1 VLDVRQGEDVW
12 HLICF
17 AFFSSG
23 FGSNV
28 SHTFHVHGYNVR
40 ITGRGSFGKP
50 ISRDEIVSLDRD
62 GKIQRNAKNP
72 VRKDTFVVPNK
83 GYIILRLH
91 TDNLGERSEYSYRPN
106 GRRHRARREEGI
118 TIRFSGYWLW
128 EARSTG
134 TYPQSFGPAMQFLM
148 KVGLDRNL
156 PLVPIDFPS
165 CGSNK
170 GMDLIFETS

>member
-1 VLDVRQGEDVW
+1 
-12 HLICF
+12 
-17 AFFSSG
+17 
-23 FGSNV
+23 V
-28 SHTFHVHGYNVR
+28 SHTFHVHGYNVKL
-40 ITGRGSFGKP
+40 TGRGSFGKP

-72 VRKDTFVVPNK
+72 VRKDTFIVPNK
-83 GYIILRLH
+83 GYIILRLY
-91 TDNLGERSEYSYRPN
+91 TDNLGERRIVVSVERTKASRKACCARLVEDQ
-106 GRRHRARREEGI
+106 GRS
-118 TIRFSGYWLW
+118 IRFSGYWLW
-128 EARSTG
+128 EARSTA
-134 TYPQSFGPAMQFLM
+134 TYPQSLGPGMQFLM

>member
-1 VLDVRQGEDVW
+1 MFGISQM

-17 AFFSSG
+17 SFLLSG

-72 VRKDTFVVPNK
+72 VQKDTFVVPNK
-83 GYIILRLH
+83 GYVILHLY
-91 TDNLGERSEYSYRPN
+91 TDNLGERRILVSVERTKTS
-106 GRRHRARREEGI
+106 HKARRSRRRNNDSFFRILVMGSEKHGYVSPI
-118 TIRFSGYWLW
+118 TRSWDAILNESGARPKLATRTNRFSQL
-128 EARSTG
+128 R
-134 TYPQSFGPAMQFLM
+134 
-148 KVGLDRNL
+148 
-156 PLVPIDFPS
+156 
-165 CGSNK
+165 
-170 GMDLIFETS
+170 